1 MSLIRNWPSPFN
13 AGHPPQPTSQIGSAA
28 RIDAVTQKVNAAST
42 PPATPARGTHGDAM
56 SRNAVAIS
64 MTPSNRDTPAGLV
77 TPYIQASHGV
87 APMSGLSASTSNA
100 ANFE

>member
-1 MSLIRNWPSPFN
+1 
-13 AGHPPQPTSQIGSAA
+13 
-28 RIDAVTQKVNAAST
+28 
-42 PPATPARGTHGDAM
+42 M

-64 MTPSNRDTPAGLV
+64 MTPSNRDTPTGLV